1 MSRSTAWYLASAVL
15 SVASI
20 ACTITAN
27 RASKHERG
35 TATWDRAVEEEL
47 KVKDGSSTLC
57 D

>member
-20 ACTITAN
+20 MCTITAN
-27 RASKHERG
+27 CASKHERG
-35 TATWDRAVEEEL
+35 AVTWDRAVEEEL
-47 KVKDGSSTLC
+47 KVKDGSGTLS